1 MSSHAR
7 NHLVD
12 KILRWTEIDEKGR
25 SIFYV
30 RRFVAPVSADG
41 DIWLMEHMCPE
52 HGESLESMLLMRLSD
67 IVTRK
72 HYDAEIFDNAD
83 IYLEHE
89 HLMANYQVDDDDVVP
104 EKGVL
109 N

>member
-1 MSSHAR
+1 MSSHTR
-7 NHLVD
+7 NNLTD

-25 SIFYV
+25 SIFFV

-41 DIWLMEHMCPE
+41 DIWLMEHLCPE
-52 HGESLESMLLMRLSD
+52 HGESIDSMLLMRLSD

-72 HYDAEIFDNAD
+72 HYDAEIFEDVD
-83 IYLEHE
+83 TYLEHE
-89 HLMANYQVDDDDVVP
+89 RLMSNHRDDEDEIVP